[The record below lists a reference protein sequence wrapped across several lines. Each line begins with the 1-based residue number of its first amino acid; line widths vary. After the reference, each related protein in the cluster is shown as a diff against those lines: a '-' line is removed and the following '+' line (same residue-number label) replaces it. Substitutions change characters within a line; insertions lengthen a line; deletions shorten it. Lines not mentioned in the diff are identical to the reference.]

1 MLNNIKGVIQK
12 TDGNMENFIWDL
24 RYIKVNQI
32 AILEIKNKIRN
43 KYSMNKINNKL

>member
-12 TDGNMENFIWDL
+12 TDGNMENFIQDL

-32 AILEIKNKIRN
+32 AILEIKNKIQ
-43 KYSMNKINNKL
+43 K